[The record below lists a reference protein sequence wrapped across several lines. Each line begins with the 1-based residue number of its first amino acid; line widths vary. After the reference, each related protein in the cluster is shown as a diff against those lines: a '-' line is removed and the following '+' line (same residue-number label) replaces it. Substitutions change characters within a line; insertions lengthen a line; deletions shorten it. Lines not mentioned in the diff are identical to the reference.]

1 MPWQDENE
9 SKETVARAI
18 ERRRSRGEAL
28 EPVVPEAKGSKLA
41 QHFWGIAWQHHLE
54 TYADYHS
61 RLPKSRT
68 MLRQAKVMDLTI
80 TAGEITSVVAGTALH
95 DVIVKIAPLD
105 PESWL
110 ELREAC
116 KGRVGSLLDLLSGSL
131 GHEVMKIVTSPE
143 HCLFPDRRDIRILC
157 DCTDASDLCPH
168 GAATL
173 YAAGLRFDAN
183 PELFFKLRAVTAV
196 ELVNEASSALAA
208 PVPGHGGAL
217 IEAGELSAVFGIEFS
232 EPEQP
237 S

>member
-1 MPWQDENE
+1 MPWQDEDEKE
-9 SKETVARAI
+9 SIARAI

-28 EPVVPEAKGSKLA
+28 EPVVPETKNNKLA
-41 QHFWGIAWQHHLE
+41 QQFWGIAWQHHLE

-68 MLRQAKVMDLTI
+68 MLRQGKVMDLMI
-80 TAGEITSVVAGTALH
+80 AEGEITSVVAGTALH

-105 PESWL
+105 PESCL

-116 KGRVGSLLDLLSGSL
+116 KGQVGSLLDLLSGSL
-131 GHEVMKIVTSPE
+131 GDEVMKIVTSPE

-157 DCTDASDLCPH
+157 DCTDESDLCPH

-173 YAAGLRFDAN
+173 YAAGLRFDAS
-183 PELFFKLRAVTAV
+183 PELFFKLRAVNAA
-196 ELVNEASSALAA
+196 ELVDEASRSLEAPATNEGSALIA
-208 PVPGHGGAL
+208 PDD
-217 IEAGELSAVFGIEFS
+217 LSAVFGIEFS
-232 EPEQP
+232 EPGQP

>member
-1 MPWQDENE
+1 MPWQDEDDT
-9 SKETVARAI
+9 KETVARAI

-28 EPVVPEAKGSKLA
+28 EPMVPEAKGSKLA

-68 MLRQAKVMDLTI
+68 MLRQGKVMDLTI
-80 TAGEITSVVAGTALH
+80 AEGEITSVVAGTALH

-110 ELREAC
+110 ELRAAC

-131 GHEVMKIVTSPE
+131 GDEVMKIVTSPE
-143 HCLFPDRRDIRILC
+143 HCLFPDRRAIRILC
-157 DCTDASDLCPH
+157 DCTDESDLCPH

-173 YAAGLRFDAN
+173 YAAGLRFDAS
-183 PELFFKLRAVTAV
+183 PDLFFKLRAVNAA
-196 ELVNEASSALAA
+196 ELVDEASRSLATPA
-208 PVPGHGGAL
+208 PGDGGAL
-217 IEAGELSAVFGIEFS
+217 IGEDDLSAVFGIEFS
-232 EPEQP
+232 EPEQ
-237 S
+237 SS

>member
-1 MPWQDENE
+1 MPWQDEDEKE
-9 SKETVARAI
+9 SIAGAI

-28 EPVVPEAKGSKLA
+28 EPVVPETKGSKLA
-41 QHFWGIAWQHHLE
+41 QQFWGIAWQHHLE

-68 MLRQAKVMDLTI
+68 MLRQGKVMDLMI
-80 TAGEITSVVAGTALH
+80 AEGEITSVVAGTALH

-131 GHEVMKIVTSPE
+131 GDEVMKIVTSPE

-157 DCTDASDLCPH
+157 DCTDESDLCPH

-173 YAAGLRFDAN
+173 YAAGLRFDAS
-183 PELFFKLRAVTAV
+183 PELFFKLRAVNAA
-196 ELVNEASSALAA
+196 ELVDEASRSLEAPATNEGSALIA
-208 PVPGHGGAL
+208 PDD
-217 IEAGELSAVFGIEFS
+217 LSAVFGIEFS
-232 EPEQP
+232 EPGQP